1 LDVKLR
7 DKVAVVTGSARG
19 IGWEIARAFADE
31 GAIVAVCDLRQ
42 SDAEAAVER
51 LEVPRERAIGVQSDV
66 SVERD
71 VVALAERVGREFGR
85 LDIWVN
91 NAGFAWPRSGPSDLE
106 LADTPFEIWR
116 QVVETNLGGAF
127 LGSREAVRIMRRQ
140 GSGSIINISSN
151 LGLKGQAQALRGP
164 YCASKFGIEGLT
176 EVLALE
182 NRAYGIRA
190 NTLRPG
196 FSVAAAW
203 QYSKPNASGKRML
216 HPGVL
221 RPCAVFLASDDAA
234 DVTGQALSAAD
245 WNARHGHAVEW
256 VVIP

>member
-42 SDAEAAVER
+42 SDADAAVER

-190 NTLRPG
+190 NTLNPG
-196 FSVAAAW
+196 GPVATERIVK
-203 QYSKPNASGKRML
+203 YPSFKGKRL
-216 HPGVL
+216 LGPSVVRG
-221 RPCAVFLASDDAA
+221 CAVYLVSEEAA
-234 DVTGQALSAAD
+234 GVTGESVNALEWST
-245 WNARHGHAVEW
+245 ARSMDVPFI
-256 VVIP
+256 VV